1 MSRTW
6 LATAVV
12 TCTLV
17 LGAPTAVDSARWW
30 RSPRIVAE
38 LGLTSSQIA
47 AIDRVYTTMTA
58 ESVTCARKSA
68 AARERVRR
76 LLESADAP
84 EETVAAAADALAQAD
99 SARRRTRTLMLFRMC
114 RELSPAQRRG
124 LESIA
129 SLRRRAVA
137 DVSR

>member
-6 LATAVV
+6 LATAVA
-12 TCTLV
+12 TCALV
-17 LGAPTAVDSARWW
+17 LGAPSALDSARWW
-30 RSPRIVAE
+30 RSPPIVAE

-47 AIDRVYTTMTA
+47 AIDRIYTTMTA
-58 ESVTCARKSA
+58 ESVTCARKSR

-76 LLESADAP
+76 LLELADAP

-114 RELSPAQRRG
+114 RELSPAERQA

-129 SLRRRAVA
+129 SRRRRVLA
-137 DVSR
+137 DASR